1 MGTGL
6 TPNLAQAGEP
16 TEPILWRM
24 EHGLARKLTP
34 QAVVVGANNLV
45 AVERHLVPVMDPR
58 KDLADADGVIRA
70 DPSGFG
76 GLRLNDA
83 GREALVAALAA
94 TMKGQ
99 P

>member
-1 MGTGL
+1 MIEPLLMGRP
-6 TPNLAQAGEP
+6 TPAQRAHLAALHTALAAWP
-16 TEPILWRM
+16 TTS
-24 EHGLARKLTP
+24 GVT
-34 QAVVVGANNLV
+34 VV
-45 AVERHLVPVMDPR
+45 DPR
-58 KDLADADGVIRA
+58 KNVADEAGVIRA
-70 DPSGFG
+70 DRSGYG